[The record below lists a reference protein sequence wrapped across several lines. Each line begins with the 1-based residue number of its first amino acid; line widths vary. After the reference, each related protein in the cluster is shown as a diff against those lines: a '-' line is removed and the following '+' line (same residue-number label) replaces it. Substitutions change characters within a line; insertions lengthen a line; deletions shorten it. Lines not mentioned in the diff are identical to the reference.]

1 MALGD
6 GTAWDE
12 TTPTNATNLSDGDD
26 HILDI
31 RKGVRIRLEYEH
43 STLAGS
49 SAGGKHKFMTMQTQA
64 VKPTV
69 DATQTAAL
77 YVKDVGSGIIELFY
91 EDEAG
96 NELQITNGTQV
107 NNTLPTHYRDGCRVQ
122 KAGSATTITVNKGF
136 LDVNGSNVSIA
147 ATTLTLTTN
156 GDWASGSSE
165 QAVSTFG
172 YVGVSA
178 AGAIKMDTTAPTHD
192 NYGVSTTVGLKRYV
206 TWHGTVYRVIGWF
219 KMNATGSGELDSYSV
234 SNIREGDAVN
244 HVHRVGSTD
253 DTINDTSY
261 GSDLT
266 ECTVPFY
273 ATGRRPVVVVCK
285 LHNNNDGALG
295 INNGMTAIVDLDGSD
310 DSDSESATTSD
321 AAGSISHTLTLHYIK
336 TDVTEGSHTFT
347 IQAKVEAGADMVTH
361 KVLDVYEL

>member
-43 STLAGS
+43 STLGSS
-49 SAGGKHKFMTMQTQA
+49 SAGGKHKFITLQNQA
-64 VKPTV
+64 SKPTV
-69 DATQTAAL
+69 DATQVAAVYTKQVSSL
-77 YVKDVGSGIIELFY
+77 QELFF

-96 NELQITNGTQV
+96 NEIQITDGNALK
-107 NNTLPTHYRDGCRVQ
+107 NSIPTHYRESMRVLRG
-122 KAGSATTITVNKGF
+122 GSNTTITVQQGF
-136 LDVNGSNVSIA
+136 VDVGGTKVEKTSSS
-147 ATTLTLTTN
+147 TLTLTTA

-165 QAVSTFG
+165 QATSTFG
-172 YVGVSA
+172 YVGISI
-178 AGAIKMDTTAPTHD
+178 AGALKMDTTAPTHD
-192 NYGVSTTVGLKRYV
+192 DYAVSSTTGLKRYV

-219 KMNATGSGELDSYSV
+219 YMNSTGSGELDTYAV
-234 SNIREGDAVN
+234 SNIREGDMEN

-266 ECTVPFY
+266 QCAVPFY
-273 ATGRRPVVVVCK
+273 ATGRRPVVIVCK
-285 LHNNNDGALG
+285 LYNNDASLG
-295 INNGMTAIVDLDGSD
+295 INNGFTAIVDVDGTD
-310 DSDSESATTSD
+310 DTDSETSTT
-321 AAGSISHTLTLHYIK
+321 GSGTTTHSLVLHHIK

-347 IQAKVEAGADMVTH
+347 IQAKVEASSDVVNH